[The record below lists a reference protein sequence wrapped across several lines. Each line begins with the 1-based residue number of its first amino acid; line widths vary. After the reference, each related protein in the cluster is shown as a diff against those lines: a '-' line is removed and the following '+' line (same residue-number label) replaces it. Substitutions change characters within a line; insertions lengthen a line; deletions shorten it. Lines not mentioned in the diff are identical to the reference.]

1 MKNAMTKT
9 TLREVKGSFS
19 RWIAI
24 LAICMLGVGFFCGL
38 KVCKEAFIL
47 TGDTF
52 LSKNHFYDFELMST
66 LGLEDKDVDKF
77 AALDGVAT
85 ARGSYSTDALFTIS
99 ADGVSNLPADSQAAE
114 SDKDAFAIDEQK
126 GEKVAKFHALIDDM
140 NTPELK
146 AGRLPEAANECVG
159 DLKYFTESDIG
170 KIINITENNDEDTR
184 DLFKYDSYEIVGI
197 CDSPLYLNFERGST
211 SLGNGSVATYL
222 YVPLDGWDSEV
233 YTEIY
238 VTLENGGTIYSDE
251 YKANADAMETP
262 LEDTLSACA
271 SSRYDDIL
279 EEANEKLDDARDE
292 LADAKKEL
300 ADAESELADGQKKI
314 NDGERELAT
323 NKKKLEDSAATL
335 KESRKKYEDSLAEF
349 NTQKDEAYAQLDAQK
364 AQIDAMAG
372 AAGGTGASGGAAAG
386 SGSTAGSGA
395 AAAAGSAG
403 AGTGGGAS
411 SAAEAAGTS
420 GASAAAAAASAYDQA
435 LAQYNQAKAELDA
448 KFAAAEAELASAK
461 AKLESGEKEL
471 EQGYQKLADGEKELA
486 ESKQKLAD
494 GRKELKDGK
503 QQVKDGERELTK
515 AENKL
520 DDIENPKTYV
530 LGRDTNIGYVCFD
543 NDTSI
548 VNSIAK
554 VFPVF
559 FFLVAALVC
568 MTTMTRMIDEQRTQ
582 IGVLKALGYSRRR
595 ILGKYVFYSASASLI
610 GGVVGFI
617 GGSFLFPNVIWTA
630 YGMMYDFADL
640 IYVVNPLLGALSV
653 LAALICCVGT
663 TIFCC
668 YTELRNVPA
677 ELIRPKAP
685 ALGKR
690 ILLER
695 VPFIWN
701 RLKFLHKVCMRN
713 IFRYKKRFF
722 MMVLGICGCTAL
734 LITAM
739 GLSDSIKNI
748 ISVQYDEIFHNDFA
762 VTFDRGITEKE
773 EKAFVSDNSDYVDK
787 ALFLNTLSVD
797 AHVGDHVKSVNMI
810 VADPSDN
817 VAEFIT
823 LKNDDG
829 EIAYPPDG
837 HCVINDNLGTNLG
850 LGVGDTLTVYDSD
863 MNEMDLVIDALC
875 ENHVYNYVYITPAT
889 YEANWGESEINTAFV
904 IGHHDGDGVLEN
916 PHEDGAKLMD
926 AAHVASVSI
935 NQDMRDRVTNMMKS
949 LDYIIALVM
958 ACAGALAFIVLYNLT
973 NINITER
980 IREIATIKVLGFYP
994 GETNAYVFRENFV
1007 LTAISALV
1015 GIPAGKYFHKFVMS
1029 EIQIDLLSFDV
1040 HIEPTSYLIAVAL
1053 TFLFALI
1060 VNFAMY
1066 FRLERINMA
1075 ESLKSIE

>member
-1 MKNAMTKT
+1 MKNAMGKT

-52 LSKNHFYDFELMST
+52 LSNNYFYDYQLVST
-66 LGLEDKDVDKF
+66 LGLEEKDVEKF
-77 AALDGVAT
+77 QNLDGIAK
-85 ARGSYSTDALFTIS
+85 ARGSYSTDALFMIS
-99 ADGVSNLPADSQAAE
+99 SG
-114 SDKDAFAIDEQK
+114 KDLAGGIDEEV
-126 GEKVAKFHALIDDM
+126 GERVAKFHALVEDM
-140 NTPELK
+140 NTPELIF
-146 AGRLPEAANECVG
+146 GRLPEKANECVG
-159 DLKYFTESDIG
+159 DSRYFLESDIG
-170 KIINITENNDEDTR
+170 KKIQISKNNESDTR
-184 DLFKYDSYEIVGI
+184 DLFAYDTYEIVGL
-197 CDSPLYLNFERGST
+197 CESPLYLNFERGST

-222 YVPLDGWDSEV
+222 YVPLAGWDSEV

-238 VTLENGGTIYSDE
+238 VTLENQGVIYTDE
-251 YKANADAMETP
+251 YKENAKAMEKP
-262 LEDTLSACA
+262 LENALESCA
-271 SSRYDDIL
+271 SSRYDEIL
-279 EEANEKLDDARDE
+279 DEANAKLDDAKAE
-292 LADAKKEL
+292 LADAKAEL
-300 ADAESELADGQKKI
+300 RKAEKELADGQQKI
-314 NDGERELAT
+314 KDGQAELDA
-323 NKKKLEDSAATL
+323 NRKKLDDSSAKLAKSK
-335 KESRKKYEDSLAEF
+335 KEYESSLADF
-349 NTQKDEAYAQLDAQK
+349 SKQKEDAYAQLDAQK
-364 AQIDAMAG
+364 AQIDAVY
-372 AAGGTGASGGAAAG
+372 GTPYY
-386 SGSTAGSGA
+386 
-395 AAAAGSAG
+395 
-403 AGTGGGAS
+403 
-411 SAAEAAGTS
+411 EQ
-420 GASAAAAAASAYDQA
+420 Y
-435 LAQYNQAKAELDA
+435 LAQYNAAKEEADA
-448 KFAAAEAELASAK
+448 KFEAAAKELAAAEAKITA
-461 AKLESGEKEL
+461 GEKEIKS
-471 EQGYQKLADGEKELA
+471 GYSELAKGQKELDA
-486 ESKQKLAD
+486 NKKKLED
-494 GRKELKDGK
+494 GRKELADGK
-503 QQVKDGERELTK
+503 KQVSDAQREITK
-515 AENKL
+515 AEDKV

-582 IGVLKALGYSRRR
+582 IGVLKALGYSRGK

-610 GGVVGFI
+610 GGLLGFF
-617 GGSFLFPNVIWTA
+617 GGSFLFPGVIWTA

-640 IYVVNPLLGALSV
+640 IYVINPLLGALSI
-653 LAALICCVGT
+653 LAALLCCVGT
-663 TIFCC
+663 TIYCC
-668 YTELRNVPA
+668 YAELVNVPA

-690 ILLER
+690 ILLEK
-695 VPFIWN
+695 VPFVWN
-701 RLKFLHKVCMRN
+701 HLKFLHKVCLRN
-713 IFRYKKRFF
+713 IFRYKKRFL

-748 ISVQYDEIFHNDFA
+748 ISVQYDEIFHNDYT
-762 VTFDRGITEKE
+762 VTFDRGISVKE
-773 EKAFVSDNSDYVDK
+773 EKEFLKDNSEYVDS

-797 AHVGDHVKSVNMI
+797 AHVDSQVKSVNMV
-810 VADPSDN
+810 VADRADPISD
-817 VAEFIT
+817 FIT
-823 LKNDDG
+823 LKNDEGLID
-829 EIAYPPDG
+829 YPKVN
-837 HCVINDNLGTNLG
+837 HCVINDNLGQTLG
-850 LGVGDTLTVYDSD
+850 LGVGDTLTVFDSD
-863 MNEMDLVIDALC
+863 MREMDLVIDAMC
-875 ENHVYNYVYITPAT
+875 ENHVYNYVYVTIET
-889 YEANWGESEINTAFV
+889 YTAAWGKPEINTAFV
-904 IGHHDGDGVLEN
+904 IGHHSADGALEN

-935 NQDMRDRVTNMMKS
+935 TQDMRDRVNNMMKS

-1007 LTAISALV
+1007 LTAISALI
-1015 GIPAGKYFHKFVMS
+1015 GIPVGKWFHSFVMGQ
-1029 EIQIDLLSFDV
+1029 IKIDLLSFDI
-1040 HIEPTSYLIAVAL
+1040 HIELASYLIAVAL

-1066 FRLERINMA
+1066 FRLEKINMA

>member
-1 MKNAMTKT
+1 MKNAMHKT
-9 TLREVKGSFS
+9 TLREIKGSFS

-52 LSKNHFYDFELMST
+52 LSNNYFYDYQLIST
-66 LGLEDKDVDKF
+66 LGLEEKDVEKF
-77 AALDGVAT
+77 QNLDGIAK

-99 ADGVSNLPADSQAAE
+99 SGKEIADG
-114 SDKDAFAIDEQK
+114 IDEEV
-126 GEKVAKFHALIDDM
+126 GERVAKFHALVEDM
-140 NTPELK
+140 NTPELLS
-146 AGRLPEAANECVG
+146 GRLPEKANECVG
-159 DLKYFTESDIG
+159 DSRYFLESDIG
-170 KIINITENNDEDTR
+170 KKIQISKNNESDTR
-184 DLFKYDSYEIVGI
+184 DLFAYDTYEIVGL
-197 CDSPLYLNFERGST
+197 CESPLYLNFERGST

-222 YVPLDGWDSEV
+222 YVPLDGWDSRV

-238 VTLENGGTIYSDE
+238 VTLEKQGVIYTDE
-251 YKANADAMETP
+251 YKENAKAMEKP
-262 LEDTLSACA
+262 LEKALESCA
-271 SSRYDDIL
+271 SSRYDEIL
-279 EEANEKLDDARDE
+279 EEANKKLDDAKGE
-292 LADAKKEL
+292 LADAKAEL
-300 ADAESELADGQKKI
+300 KDAEDEIADGQKKI
-314 NDGERELAT
+314 KDGQAELDA
-323 NKKKLEDSAATL
+323 NKKKLDNS
-335 KESRKKYEDSLAEF
+335 S
-349 NTQKDEAYAQLDAQK
+349 AQLKKSKKEYEKSFADFNKQKEDAYLQLEAQK
-364 AQIDAMAG
+364 AQIDAAY
-372 AAGGTGASGGAAAG
+372 GTPYY
-386 SGSTAGSGA
+386 
-395 AAAAGSAG
+395 
-403 AGTGGGAS
+403 
-411 SAAEAAGTS
+411 EQ
-420 GASAAAAAASAYDQA
+420 Y
-435 LAQYNQAKAELDA
+435 LAQYNAAKAEADA
-448 KFAAAEAELASAK
+448 EFEAAGQELAAAEAKITAGEKEIKSGYAELAKGQKELDANK
-461 AKLESGEKEL
+461 KKLESGRKA
-471 EQGYQKLADGEKELA
+471 LADGK
-486 ESKQKLAD
+486 KQVAD
-494 GRKELKDGK
+494 A
-503 QQVKDGERELTK
+503 QREINK
-515 AENKL
+515 AEDKI

-582 IGVLKALGYSRRR
+582 IGVLKALGYRRGK

-610 GGVVGFI
+610 GGFLGFF
-617 GGSFLFPNVIWTA
+617 GGSFLFPGVIWTA

-640 IYVVNPLLGALSV
+640 IYVINPLLGALSI
-653 LAALICCVGT
+653 LAALLCCVGT
-663 TIFCC
+663 TIYCC
-668 YTELRNVPA
+668 YAELVNVPA

-695 VPFIWN
+695 VPFVWN
-701 RLKFLHKVCMRN
+701 HLKFLHKVCLRN
-713 IFRYKKRFF
+713 IFRYKKRFL

-748 ISVQYDEIFHNDFA
+748 ISVQYDEIFHNDYT
-762 VTFDRGITEKE
+762 VTFDRGISTKE
-773 EKAFVSDNSDYVDK
+773 EEKFLRENSEYVDS

-797 AHVGDHVKSVNMI
+797 AHVDSRVKSVNMI
-810 VADPSDN
+810 VVDPTDPVAD
-817 VAEFIT
+817 FIT

-829 EIAYPPDG
+829 LIAYPAAG
-837 HCVINDNLGTNLG
+837 HCVINDNLGQTLG

-863 MNEMDLVIDALC
+863 MQEMDLVLDAMC
-875 ENHVYNYVYITPAT
+875 ENHVYNYVYVTNDT
-889 YEANWGESEINTAFV
+889 YTAAWGKPEINTAFV
-904 IGHHDGDGVLEN
+904 IGHHSADGILEN

-926 AAHVASVSI
+926 ASHVASVSI
-935 NQDMRDRVTNMMKS
+935 TQDMRDRVNNMMKS

-1007 LTAISALV
+1007 LTAISALI
-1015 GIPAGKYFHKFVMS
+1015 GIPVGKWFHSFVMGQ
-1029 EIQIDLLSFDV
+1029 IKIDLLSFDIHV
-1040 HIEPTSYLIAVAL
+1040 ELASYLLAVAL
-1053 TFLFALI
+1053 TFLFAII

-1066 FRLERINMA
+1066 FRLEKINMA
-1075 ESLKSIE
+1075 ESLKSTE

>member
-1 MKNAMTKT
+1 MKNAMRKT
-9 TLREVKGSFS
+9 TLREIKGSFS

-38 KVCKEAFIL
+38 KVCKETFIL

-52 LSKNHFYDFELMST
+52 LSDNCFYDYELIST
-66 LGLEDKDVDKF
+66 LGLEEKDVAKF
-77 AALDGVAT
+77 QDLEGIAK
-85 ARGSYSTDALFTIS
+85 ARGSYSSDALFLIS
-99 ADGVSNLPADSQAAE
+99 K
-114 SDKDAFAIDEQK
+114 DKDAADGYDEDV
-126 GEKVAKFHALIDDM
+126 GERVAKFHALIDDM
-140 NTPELK
+140 NTPALSY
-146 AGRLPEAANECVG
+146 GRLPEKPNECVG
-159 DLKYFTESDIG
+159 DARYFLESDIG
-170 KIINITENNDEDTR
+170 KKITISKNNDKDTK
-184 DLFKYDSYEIVGI
+184 DLFAYDTYEIVGL
-197 CDSPLYLNFERGST
+197 CESPLYLNFERGST

-222 YVPLDGWDSEV
+222 YVPADGWDSEV

-238 VTLENGGTIYSDE
+238 VTLENQGVIYSDE
-251 YKANADAMETP
+251 YKKNAKAMEKP
-262 LEDTLSACA
+262 LESALETCA
-271 SSRYDDIL
+271 SSRYDEIL
-279 EEANEKLDDARDE
+279 DEANGKLDDARKE
-292 LADAKKEL
+292 LADAKAEL
-300 ADAESELADGQKKI
+300 KKAEDKLADGQKKI
-314 NDGERELAT
+314 NDGQKELDS
-323 NKKKLEDSAATL
+323 NKKKLDDSDAEL
-335 KESRKKYEDSLAEF
+335 KKSRREYKKSLADY
-349 NTQKDEAYAQLDAQK
+349 NKQKDDAYAQLAAQK
-364 AQIDAMAG
+364 EQIDA
-372 AAGGTGASGGAAAG
+372 
-386 SGSTAGSGA
+386 
-395 AAAAGSAG
+395 
-403 AGTGGGAS
+403 
-411 SAAEAAGTS
+411 AAGTPYYEQYLS
-420 GASAAAAAASAYDQA
+420 
-435 LAQYNQAKAELDA
+435 QYNAAKAEADA
-448 KFAAAEAELASAK
+448 KFDAAAKELAAAD
-461 AKLESGEKEL
+461 AKLTAGEKDVKS
-471 EQGYQKLADGEKELA
+471 GYAKLADGRREL
-486 ESKQKLAD
+486 ETSKQELAD
-494 GRKELKDGK
+494 GRKELADGRK
-503 QQVKDGERELTK
+503 QVADGQKELTK
-515 AENKL
+515 AENKV

-582 IGVLKALGYSRRR
+582 IGVLKALGYSRGK

-610 GGVVGFI
+610 GGLLGFF
-617 GGSFLFPNVIWTA
+617 GGSFLFPGVIWTA

-640 IYVVNPLLGALSV
+640 IYVINPLLGTLSI
-653 LAALICCVGT
+653 LAAVACCAGT
-663 TIFCC
+663 TIYCC
-668 YTELRNVPA
+668 YAELVNVPA

-701 RLKFLHKVCMRN
+701 KLKFLHKVCLRN

-748 ISVQYDEIFHNDFA
+748 ISVQYDEIFHNDYT
-762 VTFDRGITEKE
+762 VTFDRGISAKE
-773 EKAFVSDNSDYVDK
+773 EGKFLDDNSEYIDK

-797 AHVGDHVKSVNMI
+797 AHVGSQVKSINMV
-810 VADPSDN
+810 VADPSDP
-817 VAEFIT
+817 VSDFIT
-823 LKNDDG
+823 LKNEEG
-829 EIAYPPDG
+829 EIAYPGDG
-837 HCVINDNLGTNLG
+837 HCVINDNLGQTLG
-850 LGVGDTLTVYDSD
+850 LEVGDVLTVFDSD
-863 MNEMDLVIDALC
+863 MREMDLVIDAMC
-875 ENHVYNYVYITPAT
+875 ENHVYNYVYVAFDT
-889 YEANWGESEINTAFV
+889 YRKVWGNPEINTAFV
-904 IGHHDGDGVLEN
+904 IGPHSEDGTLAN
-916 PHEDGAKLMD
+916 PHEQGAKLMD
-926 AAHVASVSI
+926 AFHVASVSI
-935 NQDMRDRVTNMMKS
+935 TQDMRDRVNNMMKS

-1015 GIPAGKYFHKFVMS
+1015 GIPVGKWFHSFVMD
-1029 EIQIDLLSFDV
+1029 QIKVDLLSFDI
-1040 HIEPTSYLIAVAL
+1040 HIEPASYLMAVAL

-1066 FRLERINMA
+1066 FRLEKINMA

>member
-9 TLREVKGSFS
+9 TLREIKGSFS

-52 LSKNHFYDFELMST
+52 LSDNFFYDYELIST
-66 LGLEDKDVDKF
+66 LGLEEKDVEKF
-77 AALDGVAT
+77 QSLEGIAK
-85 ARGSYSTDALFTIS
+85 ARGSYSTDALFTVS
-99 ADGVSNLPADSQAAE
+99 GSDERDESGASDETDGTDETVEAGETIESVETVETGEAA
-114 SDKDAFAIDEQK
+114 
-126 GEKVAKFHALIDDM
+126 GERVAKFHALIDDM
-140 NTPELK
+140 NTPEIK
-146 AGRLPEAANECVG
+146 SGRLPEQPNECVG
-159 DLKYFTESDIG
+159 DSRYFSESDIG
-170 KIINITENNDEDTR
+170 SKIIISKNNESDTR
-184 DLFKYDSYEIVGI
+184 DLFAYESYKIVGL
-197 CDSPLYLNFERGST
+197 CESPLYLNFERGST

-238 VTLENGGTIYSDE
+238 VTLENQGVIYTDE
-251 YKANADAMETP
+251 YKQNAEAMEKP
-262 LEDTLSACA
+262 LEDTLETCA
-271 SSRYDDIL
+271 SSRYDEIL
-279 EEANEKLDDARDE
+279 DEANEKLDDARAE
-292 LADAKKEL
+292 LADAKAELKKAEDKITDGKKQIKDGEKEL
-300 ADAESELADGQKKI
+300 GDNQKKL
-314 NDGERELAT
+314 DASAEEL
-323 NKKKLEDSAATL
+323 KKARKEYEASLSEFNAQ
-335 KESRKKYEDSLAEF
+335 KES
-349 NTQKDEAYAQLDAQK
+349 AYAELEAQK
-364 AQIDAMAG
+364 EQIE
-372 AAGGTGASGGAAAG
+372 AAGGTPY
-386 SGSTAGSGA
+386 
-395 AAAAGSAG
+395 
-403 AGTGGGAS
+403 
-411 SAAEAAGTS
+411 
-420 GASAAAAAASAYDQA
+420 YDQY
-435 LAQYNQAKAELDA
+435 LAQYNAAKEEADA
-448 KFAAAEAELASAK
+448 KFEAAAAELEAAK
-461 AKLESGEKEL
+461 AKITSGEAEVKSGYAELEKGRKEL
-471 EQGYQKLADGEKELA
+471 EKSKKELADGEKELA
-486 ESKQKLAD
+486 
-494 GRKELKDGK
+494 DGK
-503 QQVKDGERELTK
+503 KQVKDGQRELNK
-515 AENKL
+515 AEDKV

-582 IGVLKALGYSRRR
+582 IGVLKALGYSRGK
-595 ILGKYVFYSASASLI
+595 ILGKYVFYAASASLI
-610 GGVVGFI
+610 GGLLGFF
-617 GGSFLFPNVIWTA
+617 GGSFLFPGVIWTA

-640 IYVVNPLLGALSV
+640 IYVINPLLGALSI
-653 LAALICCVGT
+653 LAALVCCVGT
-663 TIFCC
+663 TIYCC
-668 YTELRNVPA
+668 YAELINVPA

-695 VPFIWN
+695 VPFIWS
-701 RLKFLHKVCMRN
+701 RLKFLHKVCLRN

-722 MMVLGICGCTAL
+722 MMILGICGCTAL

-748 ISVQYDEIFHNDFA
+748 ISVQYDEIFHNDYT
-762 VTFDRGITEKE
+762 VTFDRGISAKE
-773 EKAFVSDNSDYVDK
+773 EKDFLEENSEYVDS

-797 AHVGDHVKSVNMI
+797 AHIGSQVKSVNMV
-810 VADPSDN
+810 VADPADPISD
-817 VAEFIT
+817 FIT
-823 LKNDDG
+823 LKNDEG
-829 EIAYPPDG
+829 EIAYPADG
-837 HCVINDNLGTNLG
+837 HCVINDNLGQTLG
-850 LGVGDTLTVYDSD
+850 LGPGDVLTVFDSD
-863 MNEMDLVIDALC
+863 MQEMDLVIDNLC
-875 ENHVYNYVYITPAT
+875 ENHVYNYVYITLDT
-889 YEANWGESEINTAFV
+889 YGNAWGKAEINTAFV
-904 IGHHDGDGVLEN
+904 IGHHGEDGSLAN
-916 PHEDGAKLMD
+916 PHQHGAKLME
-926 AAHVASVSI
+926 ASHVASVSVT
-935 NQDMRDRVTNMMKS
+935 QDMRERVNNMMES

-1015 GIPAGKYFHKFVMS
+1015 GIPVGKGFHSFVMGQ
-1029 EIQIDLLSFDV
+1029 IQIDLLSFDI
-1040 HIEPTSYLIAVAL
+1040 HIELASYLIAVAL

-1066 FRLERINMA
+1066 FRLEKINMA